1 MKPVATATVLSLAL
15 ATLAACQTAASSGEA
30 AVPHVERPVA
40 GNVLAFAQAACGDCH
55 GVEHNTVS
63 ANPLAPEW
71 PRIVNDPNL
80 TRETLRTWLT
90 DAHNYPEDMDFTLN
104 APQIEELVT
113 YMLSLRQGDYERPT
127 F

>member
-1 MKPVATATVLSLAL
+1 MKHIAIAL
-15 ATLAACQTAASSGEA
+15 AALALAACQTATPAGEA
-30 AVPHVERPVA
+30 VAPQVERPVS
-40 GNVLAFAQAACGDCH
+40 GNALAFAQAACGGCH

-63 ANPLAPEW
+63 PQPLAPEW

-113 YMLSLRQGDYERPT
+113 YMLTLRQGEYERPT